1 MATSATI
8 NDLSEV
14 ISGKSLSAA
23 PIELRNENDVNPA
36 ESGDLLKKDFE
47 ENEMIAA
54 RYEDGFWLGEVK
66 DIYETEVLVSFM

>member
-8 NDLSEV
+8 NNLSEV

-54 RYEDGFWLGEVK
+54 RYEDGFWLREVK